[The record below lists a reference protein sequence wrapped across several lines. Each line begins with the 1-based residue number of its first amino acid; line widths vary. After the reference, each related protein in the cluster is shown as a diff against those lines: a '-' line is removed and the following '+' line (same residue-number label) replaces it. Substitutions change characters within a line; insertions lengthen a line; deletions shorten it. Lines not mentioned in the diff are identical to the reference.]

1 MARPKAGLVSKF
13 DARINA
19 IKQQIEDLQ
28 NELAVAEKH
37 KAEFSEFKDKYE
49 YYKQLEDAEAVIN
62 PIVKRR
68 GITKTGTVVKPANT
82 KLPKGVKF
90 DKDEKAL

>member
-1 MARPKAGLVSKF
+1 MARPKAGLENKF
-13 DARINA
+13 DAKINA
-19 IKQQIEDLQ
+19 IKKQIEALQEDL
-28 NELAVAEKH
+28 ATAEKH

-49 YYKQLEDAEAVIN
+49 YYKQLEDAEAVIS

-90 DKDEKAL
+90 DKDDEAL

>member
-1 MARPKAGLVSKF
+1 MARPKAGLENKF
-13 DARINA
+13 DAKINA
-19 IKQQIEDLQ
+19 IKKQIEALQEDL
-28 NELAVAEKH
+28 ATAEKH

-90 DKDEKAL
+90 DKDDEAL